1 VPDSDRTFDAIV
13 VGVGTMGA
21 ATCLALA
28 RRGQRVLGLEQH
40 RIGHDLGSSHGGSR
54 IVRDCYFEAPDYV
67 PLLLR
72 CREGWERLERDS
84 GERIVHRC
92 GVLYLGAPESEV
104 IRESARSGSAF
115 DVPFESLD
123 SRGVRARFPQFE
135 MPEDWHAIFEPGAGF
150 ARPERAVRAA
160 SACAARLG
168 AAIREGVRVSG
179 WQETPRGVRVQ
190 TDRGDY
196 ESGALVLAAGAWT
209 GGLARALGVSMVPL
223 RVPIAWLQPR
233 DETVCRMPTM
243 PVWYVDRP
251 GQSGLYGVPIAPDQG
266 SPGGVKVAM
275 HGGGTVVDPDASR
288 RLVSQAELEAI
299 RVATETFLP
308 CAAGGVSAGSTCLY
322 TMSPDSHFV
331 LDRMPGCE
339 KVFVACGFS
348 GHGFKFMPV
357 MGEVLADLAT
367 CGSTDLPV
375 GFLGVG
381 RFGTGS

>member
-1 VPDSDRTFDAIV
+1 MTFDTIV

-40 RIGHDLGSSHGGSR
+40 RLGHDLGSSHGGSR

-84 GERIVHRC
+84 SARIVHRC

-104 IRESARSGSAF
+104 IRESGRSGSTF

-123 SRGVRARFPQFE
+123 ARGVCARFSQFRI
-135 MPEDWHAIFEPGAGF
+135 PDDWHAIFEPGAGF

-168 AAIREGVRVSG
+168 ADIRERVRVTG
-179 WQETPRGVRVQ
+179 WQDTPQGVRVQ
-190 TDRGDY
+190 TTQGDY
-196 ESGALVLAAGAWT
+196 ESGSLVLTAGAWT
-209 GGLARALGVSMVPL
+209 GRLARSLGVSMVPL
-223 RVPIAWLQPR
+223 RVPIGWLRPH
-233 DETVCRMPTM
+233 DEAACRMPTM

-251 GQSGLYGVPIAPDQG
+251 GQSGLYGIPVAEDQG
-266 SPGGVKVAM
+266 DPEGVKVAM
-275 HGGGTVVDPDASR
+275 HGDGTEVDPDAAR
-288 RLVSQAELEAI
+288 RPVSSEELEAL
-299 RVATETFLP
+299 RTATATFLP
-308 CAAGGVSAGSTCLY
+308 CAAGGVVAGSTCLY

-331 LDRMPGCE
+331 VDRMPGCE
-339 KVFVACGFS
+339 RVFVACGFS

-357 MGEVLADLAT
+357 MGEALADLAT
-367 CGSTDLPV
+367 CGSTGLPV
-375 GFLGVG
+375 GFLRVG